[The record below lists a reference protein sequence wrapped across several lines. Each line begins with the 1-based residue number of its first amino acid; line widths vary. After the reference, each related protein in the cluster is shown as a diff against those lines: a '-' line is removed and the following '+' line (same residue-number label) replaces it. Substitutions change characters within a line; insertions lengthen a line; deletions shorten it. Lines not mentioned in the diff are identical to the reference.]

1 MIDEIH
7 VQNLALIR
15 DASFSPS
22 RGLTVLTGETGA
34 GKTALLSA
42 CKLLVGE
49 RADKSVVR
57 EGSDGLSVE
66 GRFFLNPELCD
77 SEDVDGDEG
86 EVIVCRRIGADGRS
100 RASVNGHMASAKEI
114 ARIVSP
120 SLDLCGQHEHQTLMR
135 QASHVEM
142 LDAWAKD
149 DVAAAHRAYEEA
161 FDAATCAH
169 AELERVRTAGEAS
182 AAKLEEA
189 RFTLQR
195 IDAVGVEDEDEY
207 DALAE
212 RLERAEHSESLV
224 TAANTAYEAL
234 SGDGGAI
241 DALDTAASA
250 LEDAARHDQ
259 ALGDLASSLREAGYV
274 LEDVSREALDYRDSI
289 DFDGEALEEAQ
300 ERMAALQGLLRSF
313 GPRMADILEKRAE
326 AAELV
331 SLVDDAE
338 ARERAAKRACDQAEE
353 ELAKAAAA
361 LSEARSKAAPAF
373 ADAVSKVMSRLEMGR
388 ARLDV
393 EITDLP
399 RKNWTKTGP
408 HRVEFMFRPSAGM
421 QPRPLARIASG
432 GEVSRV
438 MLAVKAVLGQ
448 SDAVDTLLF
457 DEVDAG
463 VGGATAVALAGV
475 LADLATTHQ
484 VIVVTHLAQ
493 VAVAADAHYVVR
505 KSQGDVPET
514 NLVPVSG
521 DERTAEIARMLSGDA
536 TDASLAHAREMIEKA
551 HAVKG

>member
-149 DVAAAHRAYEEA
+149 DVVAAHRAYEEA

-195 IDAVGVEDEDEY
+195 IDAVGIEDEGEY

-313 GPRMADILEKRAE
+313 GPRMSDILEKRAE

-361 LSEARSKAAPAF
+361 LAEARAKAAPAF
-373 ADAVSKVMSRLEMGR
+373 ADAVSKVMSRLEMGS

-399 RKNWTKTGP
+399 RKSWTKTGP
-408 HRVEFMFRPSAGM
+408 HRVEFMFRPGASM

-475 LADLATTHQ
+475 LADLAKTHQ

-505 KSQGDVPET
+505 KSQSDVPET

-551 HAVKG
+551 HAAKG